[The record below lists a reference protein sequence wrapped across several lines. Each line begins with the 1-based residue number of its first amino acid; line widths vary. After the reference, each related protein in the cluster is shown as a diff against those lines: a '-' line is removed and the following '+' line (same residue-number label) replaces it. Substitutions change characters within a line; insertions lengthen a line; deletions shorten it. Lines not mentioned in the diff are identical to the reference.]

1 MNNNTERA
9 QALYGTGWRCLPELA
24 REVAADF
31 VPELLNLEGGPN
43 WDDQLGDRAHECAD
57 AGVPIYRSDL
67 LALLADADTADRIL
81 QAADDLGGVEKKRG
95 DDYVTALVSLGVYGM
110 LSEVLLQVGY
120 GLSRP
125 EGWVGL
131 GLDDYDT
138 ADLAATLLPEWSGT
152 VAELLEAAP
161 RLAAEGVT
169 A

>member
-1 MNNNTERA
+1 MENNMERA
-9 QALYGTGWRCLPELA
+9 QALYGTGWHCLPELA

-81 QAADDLGGVEKKRG
+81 QASEDLGGVERKRG
-95 DDYVTALVSLGVYGM
+95 EDYVTALVSLGVYGM
-110 LSEVLLQVGY
+110 LSEVLHRVGY

-125 EGWVGL
+125 EGWCAF
-131 GLDDYDT
+131 GLDYDA
-138 ADLAATLLPEWSGT
+138 ADVAATLLPEWSGT

-161 RLAAEGVT
+161 RLAAEAVT